1 MIYSKHH
8 SMEPEKSS
16 SALILAGAGSGKSDW
31 IKSNLLQMDE
41 NFIVVDPGGD
51 YVKSVGNALKEHG
64 YKIQVLNLD
73 HPQKGVHYNP
83 FSYDFEDSR
92 IQNLV
97 DSLLKNVKDEKEDGY
112 FYNAERMI
120 LSSVMGYVLEFGKEK
135 KWDNIRDFFHLVET
149 LVTPEKEDGLF
160 RLMEQAS
167 EDSIAKRYLNSFQ
180 EYVGEKTQKNAL
192 VASVADMQ
200 GLFTEDMLDCM
211 MQDDLHLDQ
220 YSEEKTALFLVTNP
234 MKKKNNVVLSMFFCQ
249 LFSLLSKESANW
261 KYPVHCIMDE
271 FMNCGVIRNLNDAIA
286 YSGDRFH
293 LSLILQGT
301 GQMKERYNGMS
312 NQYLNNSF
320 DDCLFLGAT
329 DEESIS
335 YLSKRFHLPVDTL
348 KQLKKNQCI
357 FLQHD
362 WKKPETDKK
371 YKYKRHPSY
380 KKTADY
386 KSKFLFDS

>member
-51 YVKSVGNALKEHG
+51 YVKSVGNALKEHR

-271 FMNCGVIRNLNDAIA
+271 FMNCGVIRNLNGAIA

-312 NQYLNNSF
+312 NQYLNSF

>member
-1 MIYSKHH
+1 MIYSKYH
-8 SMEPEKSS
+8 SMEPEKSN
-16 SALILAGAGSGKSDW
+16 SALILAGTGSGKSDW

-51 YVKSVGNALKEHG
+51 YVKSVGNALKEHR

-286 YSGDRFH
+286 YSGTVF
-293 LSLILQGT
+293 I
-301 GQMKERYNGMS
+301 
-312 NQYLNNSF
+312 
-320 DDCLFLGAT
+320 
-329 DEESIS
+329 
-335 YLSKRFHLPVDTL
+335 
-348 KQLKKNQCI
+348 
-357 FLQHD
+357 
-362 WKKPETDKK
+362 
-371 YKYKRHPSY
+371 
-380 KKTADY
+380 
-386 KSKFLFDS
+386 

>member
-51 YVKSVGNALKEHG
+51 YVKSVGNALKEHR

-73 HPQKGVHYNP
+73 HPQKGVHY
-83 FSYDFEDSR
+83 R

-249 LFSLLSKESANW
+249 LFSLLSKESAN
-261 KYPVHCIMDE
+261 
-271 FMNCGVIRNLNDAIA
+271 
-286 YSGDRFH
+286 
-293 LSLILQGT
+293 
-301 GQMKERYNGMS
+301 
-312 NQYLNNSF
+312 
-320 DDCLFLGAT
+320 
-329 DEESIS
+329 
-335 YLSKRFHLPVDTL
+335 
-348 KQLKKNQCI
+348 
-357 FLQHD
+357 
-362 WKKPETDKK
+362 
-371 YKYKRHPSY
+371 
-380 KKTADY
+380 
-386 KSKFLFDS
+386 